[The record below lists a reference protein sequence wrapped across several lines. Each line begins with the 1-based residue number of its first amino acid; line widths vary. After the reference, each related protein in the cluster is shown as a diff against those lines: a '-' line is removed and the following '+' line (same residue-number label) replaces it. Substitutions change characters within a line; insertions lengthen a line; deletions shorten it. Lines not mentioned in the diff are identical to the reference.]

1 MIEDP
6 DHCYQAA
13 QSKDARFD
21 GQFFCAVTSTG
32 IYCRPSCPA
41 RTPKRE
47 NMRFYATAAAAQQAG
62 FRACLRCRPDATPGS
77 PEWNVRADV
86 VARAMRLIRDGV
98 VDREG
103 VEGLAG
109 RLGYSTRQLNRL
121 ITAEVGTG
129 PLALA
134 RAQRSQTA
142 RVLLETTDLP
152 VSHVAFAAGFASVRQ
167 CNDTVR
173 QTFAD
178 TPSGLRARAARTALG
193 RRYKRE
199 PAAQAIRLRLPCR
212 QPFNPA
218 SVLDFL
224 GLRALPGV
232 EALDGVSYARSLRLP
247 HGHGIVTLRAPEA
260 EGSDGPGFVEGELI
274 VSDLRDL
281 QTAVA
286 RCRQLLDLDAD
297 PMAIWEALRGDP
309 LLGTLV
315 RRDPGRRVP
324 GAADGFELA
333 VRAVIGQQ
341 VSVTGARTV
350 AGRLV
355 QAAGEPLPAPLG
367 AVTHLF
373 PTPAALVALGR
384 AQSGRVLHAGD
395 PAARRGGTGASRRH
409 RRRGDRPRCRP
420 RRAAPLPGGASRHR
434 PVDGGV
440 RRHARSARSRRL
452 HADGPRHPSG
462 GRRARPARRPDTSA
476 RPDRTLAAVAQL
488 RNGPPVGTSGRRH
501 TATPDPTDERTCCM
515 TTTTNLTATM
525 PLDTPIGQ
533 IVLESDGDVLI
544 GLRLPNAMG
553 LGRRDEESPILKEA
567 ATQLEEYFAGE
578 RTEFDL
584 RTELDGTPFQRDV
597 WAELARIP
605 YGETISYGEL
615 ARRVGRP
622 KGPRAVG
629 QANGKNPIAIIVPC
643 HRVLASNG
651 IGGYGGGLTVKRALL
666 ALEGVSA

>member
-1 MIEDP
+1 VIENP
-6 DHCYQAA
+6 DRCYQAA
-13 QSKDARFD
+13 QGKDARFD

-77 PEWNVRADV
+77 PEWNIRADV

-121 ITAEVGTG
+121 LTVEVGTG

-152 VSHVAFAAGFASVRQ
+152 VTHVAFAAGFASVRQ
-167 CNDTVR
+167 CNDTIR

-178 TPSGLRARAARTALG
+178 TPSGLRARAAGTAEG
-193 RRYKRE
+193 RRSKWA
-199 PAAQAIRLRLPCR
+199 PATQAIRLRLPCR
-212 QPFNPA
+212 LPFDPT
-218 SVLDFL
+218 SVLGFL

-232 EALDGVSYARSLRLP
+232 EALDGASYTRSLRLP
-247 HGHGIVTLRAPEA
+247 HGHGIVTLRAPET
-260 EGSDGPGFVEGELI
+260 ESPDGPAYVEGEL
-274 VSDLRDL
+274 VLSDLRDL

-297 PMAIWEALRGDP
+297 PVAIWEALRKDP
-309 LLGTLV
+309 LVGALV

-341 VSVTGARTV
+341 VSVPGARTV

-355 QAAGEPLPAPLG
+355 LAAGELLPSPHG

-373 PTPAALVALGR
+373 PTPAALMELAENDPGAFSMPAGRRRAVAALAEAVETGRVVIDPGADPAELRRSLVALPGIGPWTAEYVAMRALRDPDAFMPTDLGIRRGAEALGLPDDPTQLRAMTEHWRPWRSYAMAHLWAIPAATPRLPMKGR
-384 AQSGRVLHAGD
+384 AA
-395 PAARRGGTGASRRH
+395 
-409 RRRGDRPRCRP
+409 
-420 RRAAPLPGGASRHR
+420 
-434 PVDGGV
+434 
-440 RRHARSARSRRL
+440 
-452 HADGPRHPSG
+452 
-462 GRRARPARRPDTSA
+462 
-476 RPDRTLAAVAQL
+476 
-488 RNGPPVGTSGRRH
+488 
-501 TATPDPTDERTCCM
+501 
-515 TTTTNLTATM
+515 
-525 PLDTPIGQ
+525 
-533 IVLESDGDVLI
+533 
-544 GLRLPNAMG
+544 
-553 LGRRDEESPILKEA
+553 
-567 ATQLEEYFAGE
+567 
-578 RTEFDL
+578 
-584 RTELDGTPFQRDV
+584 
-597 WAELARIP
+597 
-605 YGETISYGEL
+605 
-615 ARRVGRP
+615 
-622 KGPRAVG
+622 
-629 QANGKNPIAIIVPC
+629 
-643 HRVLASNG
+643 
-651 IGGYGGGLTVKRALL
+651 
-666 ALEGVSA
+666 

>member
-1 MIEDP
+1 MEDP
-6 DHCYQAA
+6 DRCYQAA

-152 VSHVAFAAGFASVRQ
+152 VAHVAFAAGFASVRQ

-178 TPSGLRARAARTALG
+178 TPSGLRARAARTTLG

-232 EALDGVSYARSLRLP
+232 EALDGVSYTRSLRLP
-247 HGHGIVTLRAPEA
+247 HGHGIVTLRAPEHGA
-260 EGSDGPGFVEGELI
+260 EAGDSAGPAYVEGELI
-274 VSDLRDL
+274 LSDLRDL

-297 PMAIWEALRGDP
+297 PVAIWEALRGDP
-309 LLGTLV
+309 LLGALV
-315 RRDPGRRVP
+315 GRDPGRRVP

-341 VSVTGARTV
+341 VSVPGARTV

-355 QAAGEPLPAPLG
+355 LAAGDPLPAPLG

-373 PTPAALVALGR
+373 PTPAALVELAEHDPGAFSVPAGRRRALVALARAVDTGAVVIDPGADPDELRRSLVALPGIGPWTAEYVAMRALRDPDAFMPTDLGIRRGAVALG
-384 AQSGRVLHAGD
+384 LPDD
-395 PAARRGGTGASRRH
+395 PAHLRDMTEHWRPWRSYAMAHLWALPAAATPRLPTRRTKG
-409 RRRGDRPRCRP
+409 
-420 RRAAPLPGGASRHR
+420 RAA
-434 PVDGGV
+434 
-440 RRHARSARSRRL
+440 
-452 HADGPRHPSG
+452 
-462 GRRARPARRPDTSA
+462 
-476 RPDRTLAAVAQL
+476 
-488 RNGPPVGTSGRRH
+488 
-501 TATPDPTDERTCCM
+501 
-515 TTTTNLTATM
+515 
-525 PLDTPIGQ
+525 
-533 IVLESDGDVLI
+533 
-544 GLRLPNAMG
+544 
-553 LGRRDEESPILKEA
+553 
-567 ATQLEEYFAGE
+567 
-578 RTEFDL
+578 
-584 RTELDGTPFQRDV
+584 
-597 WAELARIP
+597 
-605 YGETISYGEL
+605 
-615 ARRVGRP
+615 
-622 KGPRAVG
+622 
-629 QANGKNPIAIIVPC
+629 
-643 HRVLASNG
+643 
-651 IGGYGGGLTVKRALL
+651 
-666 ALEGVSA
+666 